1 MVRLEESSDNDTSVN
16 LSTHDDSANG
26 EGALDASIDPYYPP
40 IVSLPEVDVPTG
52 EDDEAEIFKI
62 RSKLF
67 RFDSNESPPEWKERG
82 TGDVRL
88 LQHKESKI
96 IRLLMRRE
104 KTLRICANHFIRP
117 WMILKPMKGSDRAF
131 TWQVHADFAEEQ
143 IKTEVLAIRFA
154 NAENATKF
162 KTAFDSAVMTVT
174 ETEAMKINLEEG
186 NITNESKEKDSQ
198 NESISKDTKAAQS
211 PKTKSDEITEDLQQL
226 SVKEN

>member
-1 MVRLEESSDNDTSVN
+1 M
-16 LSTHDDSANG
+16 
-26 EGALDASIDPYYPP
+26 
-40 IVSLPEVDVPTG
+40 
-52 EDDEAEIFKI
+52 
-62 RSKLF
+62 
-67 RFDSNESPPEWKERG
+67 
-82 TGDVRL
+82 
-88 LQHKESKI
+88 I
-96 IRLLMRRE
+96 IL
-104 KTLRICANHFIRP
+104 
-117 WMILKPMKGSDRAF
+117 
-131 TWQVHADFAEEQ
+131 EEQ

-174 ETEAMKINLEEG
+174 ETEAMKINLEEE